1 MHPGSHGRSTV
12 KRARACVCAGALYL
26 FKRRLQCMVKVM
38 SAVGCVCECV
48 CVSVCSVSAAAVVQ
62 GSLDARRLATTTA
75 AQQDP
80 RKRSSDSHQ
89 HQMYAPDAVLFCS
102 LAVLDP
108 RVGHSM
114 DILSPFISVLC
125 HSDWLFHGESCPR
138 LDVVHTSLYYCF
150 FVYLVIN
157 PRQETSTVA
166 QDKYSFKSIKHLCGL
181 NGQHRAVPLT
191 CSQNVNGVTH
201 TPI

>member
-1 MHPGSHGRSTV
+1 
-12 KRARACVCAGALYL
+12 
-26 FKRRLQCMVKVM
+26 MVKVM

-125 HSDWLFHGESCPR
+125 HSSG
-138 LDVVHTSLYYCF
+138 
-150 FVYLVIN
+150 FVD
-157 PRQETSTVA
+157 E
-166 QDKYSFKSIKHLCGL
+166 
-181 NGQHRAVPLT
+181 
-191 CSQNVNGVTH
+191 
-201 TPI
+201 